1 MNYQPKPLKS
11 NENEIVNEILYE
23 KKRDFLSAV
32 TSIVKFPINKK
43 EDIQKLFKEVVNQI
57 YKVISAT
64 KVSLNLKDRM
74 GFRALTSKNDS
85 KIIYVPINLNE
96 SNADICIGHI
106 KVEKG
111 RDQNIEPEEINFLE
125 TMAYVTGLKFQ
136 NSILELVLYEGLVQ
150 TLKVLV
156 NTVEAKDVYTKFH
169 SQRVAQYSLG
179 IAEVMDLPK
188 EERDTI
194 KIAGI
199 LHDIGKIAIPES
211 ILLKRG
217 KLTEEEFNVIKM
229 HTTFGNEILK
239 PLRFFPQE
247 RMIVLYHHERW
258 DGSGYPEGLEGENIP
273 LAARILAVADSFD
286 AMTSDRVYRKARS
299 FEDALKE
306 IKDLAGIKYD
316 PYVVNAFDFFL
327 RKEYLR

>member
-1 MNYQPKPLKS
+1 MNYQPRPLKS
-11 NENEIVNEILYE
+11 NNDDESEE
-23 KKRDFLSAV
+23 KKDYLSALI
-32 TSIVKFPINKK
+32 SIVRFPVNKK
-43 EDIQKLFKEVVNQI
+43 DDIQKLFKEVVNQI
-57 YKVISAT
+57 YTVISAN
-64 KVSLNLKDRM
+64 KVSLKLK
-74 GFRALTSKNDS
+74 GRAESSSLVSRNKSKA
-85 KIIYVPINLNE
+85 IYIPININE
-96 SNADICIGHI
+96 NDADICIGHI
-106 KVEKG
+106 KVEKEK
-111 RDQNIEPEEINFLE
+111 DQNIEPEEIAFLE
-125 TMAYVTGLKFQ
+125 AMSSITSLKFQ
-136 NSILELVLYEGLVQ
+136 NSILELVIYEGLVQ

-169 SQRVAQYSLG
+169 SQRVAKYSLG
-179 IAEVMDLPK
+179 IAKVMGLPK

-211 ILLKRG
+211 ILLKNG
-217 KLTEEEFNVIKM
+217 KLTEEEFNIIKM

-239 PLRFFPQE
+239 PLRFFHQE

-273 LAARILAVADSFD
+273 LPARILAVADSFD
-286 AMTSDRVYRKARS
+286 AMTSDRVYRRARS

-327 RKEYLR
+327 KKEYLL

>member
-11 NENEIVNEILYE
+11 NEHDDTYE
-23 KKRDFLSAV
+23 EKEDLLAAL
-32 TSIVKFPINKK
+32 TSVVRFSINKK
-43 EDIQKLFKEVVNQI
+43 DDIQEFFKEVVNQI
-57 YKVISAT
+57 CRVVSAD
-64 KVSLNLKDRM
+64 KVSLSLKGRM
-74 GFRALTSKNDS
+74 EYNDISSKNGA
-85 KIIYVPINLNE
+85 KAVYVPININE
-96 SNADICIGHI
+96 NDVDICIGHI
-106 KVEKG
+106 KLEKG
-111 RDQNIEPEEINFLE
+111 KNQNIEPEEINFLE
-125 TMAYVTGLKFQ
+125 TMAYLTGLKFQ

-169 SQRVAQYSLG
+169 SHRVAQYSLG
-179 IAEVMDLPK
+179 IAKIMDLPK
-188 EERDTI
+188 EERDII

-199 LHDIGKIAIPES
+199 LHDIGKIAIPEN
-211 ILLKRG
+211 ILLKEG
-217 KLTEEEFNVIKM
+217 KLTEEEFAVIKM

-239 PLRFFPQE
+239 PLRFFHQE

-327 RKEYLR
+327 KREYLR

>member
-1 MNYQPKPLKS
+1 MNYQPRPLRS
-11 NENEIVNEILYE
+11 NEYDDLYE
-23 KKRDFLSAV
+23 E
-32 TSIVKFPINKK
+32 K
-43 EDIQKLFKEVVNQI
+43 EDILSALTSVIKFSVNKKDDIQELFKEVVNQI
-57 YKVISAT
+57 YRVVPAER
-64 KVSLNLKDRM
+64 VSLSLKGRMEYANLSGKN
-74 GFRALTSKNDS
+74 GSKVV
-85 KIIYVPINLNE
+85 YVPININE
-96 SNADICIGHI
+96 NDADICIGHI
-106 KVEKG
+106 RLEKG
-111 RDQNIEPEEINFLE
+111 RKQNIEPEEIKFLE
-125 TMAYVTGLKFQ
+125 TVAYVTGLKFQ
-136 NSILELVLYEGLVQ
+136 NSILELVIYEGLVQ

-169 SQRVAQYSLG
+169 SHRVAQYSLG
-179 IAEVMDLPK
+179 IAKIMDLPK

-199 LHDIGKIAIPES
+199 LHDIGKIAIPEN
-211 ILLKRG
+211 ILLKEG

-239 PLRFFPQE
+239 PLRFFHQE

-273 LAARILAVADSFD
+273 LPARILAVADSFD

-306 IKDLAGIKYD
+306 IKDLSGIKYD

-327 RKEYLR
+327 KREYLR